1 MTTKVPVELSST
13 PGIVD
18 GSNATAIT
26 IDSSENVG
34 IGVTPDSEPRL
45 HVHKA
50 SAGSVASATN
60 SVLTLE
66 NSTTAILQFLTPNS
80 ASAQIRFGDPEDTGA
95 GYIQY
100 GHSDNSLQFSANG
113 PEKMRITA
121 SGKLAI
127 GTDNPDTGLHL
138 SGSDN
143 TASTLTLT
151 NTAPSPDNTWT
162 FTPQYNSGDL
172 TISDDGTERMRIA
185 SAGNFRIGTSN
196 DMSSKF
202 GIADA
207 TNQITF
213 TVDQQQGSGF
223 DKTVIDSASSQNGG
237 SYHFYNA
244 HIRGVANKFRVAQD
258 GNVTNTNNSYGSISD
273 QRLKTDIADASSQ
286 WDDIK
291 ALKVRKFKLGMQP
304 DDGFKIGVVSQE
316 LEASGMNGLVQEKDA
331 DEYHI
336 AYNSDLKDQKVKEV
350 KYSVLYMKAIK
361 ALQEAMTRI
370 ETLETKVKTL
380 EDA

>member
-80 ASAQIRFGDPEDTGA
+80 ASAQIRFGDPQDTGA

-172 TISDDGTERMRIA
+172 TISDDGTERMRIT
-185 SAGNFRIGTSN
+185 SAGDFRIGTSN
-196 DMSSKF
+196 DLSCKF
-202 GIADA
+202 GVVNTANQPVFLADHS
-207 TNQITF
+207 NN
-213 TVDQQQGSGF
+213 SGF
-223 DKTVIDSASSQNGG
+223 SQTIIDSACSQNGG
-237 SYHFYNA
+237 TYFFYKA
-244 HIRGVANKFRVAQD
+244 QIRGIANKFIVAQD

>member
-34 IGVTPDSEPRL
+34 IGITSSLEKFTVSNSSSGIVGRFTNNTNQTLDLGITAGSG
-45 HVHKA
+45 
-50 SAGSVASATN
+50 SAGGVYYNNAN
-60 SVLTLE
+60 S
-66 NSTTAILQFLTPNS
+66 
-80 ASAQIRFGDPEDTGA
+80 
-95 GYIQY
+95 GYHAFQV
-100 GHSDNSLQFSANG
+100 GG
-113 PEKMRITA
+113 TEKMRITA